1 MEKFDELIQMVN
13 DTDLKDDIDKSDKG
27 QEAGGARARK
37 ALSAIA
43 KQATECRKEILGKRL
58 LLKIAKA

>member
-1 MEKFDELIQMVN
+1 MEKFDELFHMVN
-13 DTDLKDDIDKSDKG
+13 DAILKDDIDKSDKG

-43 KQATECRKEILGKRL
+43 KKAKECRKEILAKRQ
-58 LLKIAKA
+58 IAKA